1 MTRGPLFLAIR
12 PFLDPLN
19 VHDVWWMFLMPLA
32 LGIAIVYKAVRLP
45 TLERYWLQVFIM
57 TAQIILGMLGLA
69 IASYLFVEV
78 YVRFIADR
86 VS

>member
-1 MTRGPLFLAIR
+1 VIDSTLSLAIR

-19 VHDVWWMFLMPLA
+19 VHDVWWLFLLPMA
-32 LGIAIVYKAVRLP
+32 LGISVVYKAVRLT

-57 TAQIILGMLGLA
+57 TAQIILGMLALA

-86 VS
+86 IG

>member
-1 MTRGPLFLAIR
+1 MIDGSLTLALR

-19 VHDVWWMFLMPLA
+19 VHDVWWLFLAPMA
-32 LGIAIVYKAVRLP
+32 LGISIVYKAVRLP
-45 TLERYWLQVFIM
+45 TLERYWLHVFVM
-57 TAQIILGMLGLA
+57 VAQIILGMLGLA

-86 VS
+86 IG